1 MLRSPIPPNA
11 LPVGGETL
19 LRMSDLF
26 SQIPALL
33 SGCEP
38 RLRAEAERL
47 VDDDSV
53 RGLDLTVDEVLAEVR
68 LDDRSVN
75 ARWVFEEGAW
85 HGETDVEDRALHNL
99 VLAATLIS
107 IERKA
112 KRDPSAFKPA
122 DLEVPFQEV
131 IEKRLARQLTPE
143 EDAYLSKVEKRF
155 QRVQQTGTV
164 FDHDMVRLHPKWTI
178 QSVDPLP
185 LWPEAPKT
193 LRDFWDYVALALTDR
208 GLPIPGF
215 LRNVADLPKV
225 RERLSG
231 WRQERTVPLWKERIR
246 RLLRDD
252 TGLGDGLRKRGD
264 LRLIISPAE
273 ARLQGRF
280 GDQQRFHP
288 LTGAELRELE
298 ECQARGGLLIPP
310 EAELLLF
317 SALGQSSANAAD
329 VCRFDLESHGQWL
342 GSLFQ
347 QPALES
353 RLVTLDEHP
362 FKRASTLLK
371 WQSAEDLE
379 SNQLR
384 LTLVAD
390 SGETPTGPLRV
401 LHGAET
407 LYLCEDTIFIGPRW
421 MSDES
426 KIDGPLC
433 IPLAALG
440 TQEGI
445 EFLEKIGLPLPPS
458 IASRVKHETLEVKVR
473 AACQKKAP
481 GSNIEYATFQAEA
494 VSPDGRVRERLGPAG
509 WAPVLDHGAQDDSI
523 VCRDRSALESA
534 EGVIR
539 GLHPTWDIESQGYR
553 VRLTKTF
560 PEHFNGWAFSLPQGI
575 SLTTD
580 DRLQTILADPLIA
593 RVRIEATQTATIDW
607 FDLRMIFEIEG
618 ADLKA
623 AEIRKLVAAKGGF
636 VQLADGTWRRVKLEL
651 TEEQVAM
658 MDQLGIDLDSP
669 TDELHQLHWRQLAG
683 EKVKEVIN
691 PRLWQTI
698 TQRMEQAKLEEKP
711 QPPEGLAVTLRPYQ
725 IEGYHF
731 LSYLSVNKFGGILA
745 DDMGLGKTIQSI
757 SWILWLRS
765 RYRTAWPTLV
775 VCPKSVL
782 DVWAKEF
789 VKAAPGLNVQILRDK
804 EELDLDRLKSE
815 VQVLVMNYA
824 QMRGCIEWLETV
836 KWLAVIL
843 DEAQQIK
850 NPDSQAARAARRL
863 KAENRLALTGTP
875 LENRLLDL
883 WSLMTYA
890 MPGALGDRA
899 YFTRNFDRRKDAK
912 ASERLGARL
921 RPFLLRRTKGQ
932 VASDLPARTE
942 EAMLC
947 EMSADQERLYKEELA
962 RAQHLLLTSS
972 SFEVLTRKRFAVLQ
986 ALTRL
991 RQICCHPQLASADN
1005 HAAES
1010 AKLTATLEL
1019 VEELHAEGHKVLIFS
1034 QFVSMLEILRDKLTE
1049 MSIPYYW
1056 LTGSTQN
1063 RSEVVDQ
1070 FQQDSAACVFLLS
1083 LKAGGSGLNLTAAS
1097 YVILYDPWWNPA
1109 VEAQAIDRAHR
1120 IGQTQPVMAY
1130 RMITKNSIEEK
1141 IMLLQQKKQLMSA
1154 NILGEGGFART
1165 LEKTDFEFLFDLEAE
1180 EKLRQED

>member
-1 MLRSPIPPNA
+1 
-11 LPVGGETL
+11 
-19 LRMSDLF
+19 MSDLV
-26 SQIPALL
+26 SQIP
-33 SGCEP
+33 SIISRCEP

-47 VDDDSV
+47 VDADSV
-53 RGLDLTVDEVLAEVR
+53 RGLDVTAEEALAEVR
-68 LDDRSVN
+68 LDEQSVN
-75 ARWVFEEGAW
+75 TRWVFEDGAW
-85 HGETDVEDRALHNL
+85 QGETDVEDRVLHDLALCA
-99 VLAATLIS
+99 VLIS
-107 IERKA
+107 IQRKA
-112 KRDPSAFKPA
+112 QRDPAAFKPA
-122 DLEVPFQEV
+122 DLEVPFQEIV
-131 IEKRLARQLTPE
+131 EKRLARQFTPE
-143 EDAYLSKVEKRF
+143 EEAYFSKVDKRF
-155 QRVQQTGTV
+155 QRVQQTGTIY
-164 FDHDMVRLHPKWTI
+164 DHDMVRLHPKWSI

-185 LWPEAPKT
+185 LWLEPPKT
-193 LRDFWDYVALALTDR
+193 LREFWDYVALALTDR
-208 GLPIPGF
+208 GLPIPTF
-215 LRNVADLPKV
+215 LRNVANLTAV
-225 RERLSG
+225 RERLSE

-246 RLLRDD
+246 RLLNDD
-252 TGLGDGLRKRGD
+252 SLASQGVRRQGD
-264 LRLIISPAE
+264 LRLLITPAE

-280 GDQQRFHP
+280 DDQERYHP
-288 LTGAELRELE
+288 LTGTELRDLE
-298 ECQARGGLLIPP
+298 EAQAVGGLMVPP
-310 EAELLLF
+310 EAELLLL
-317 SALGQSSANAAD
+317 SALGQSSANASD
-329 VCRFDLESHGQWL
+329 VCRFDLDSHGQWL

-347 QPALES
+347 QPALEG

-362 FKRASTLLK
+362 FRRGSTLLK
-371 WQSAEDLE
+371 WQAKEDSEGRHLKLSIVTEAGE
-379 SNQLR
+379 SI
-384 LTLVAD
+384 
-390 SGETPTGPLRV
+390 PGPLRV
-401 LHGAET
+401 LHGSET
-407 LYLCEDTIFIGPRW
+407 LYLSEDTVFVGPRW

-426 KIDGPLC
+426 KVDGEVS
-433 IPLAALG
+433 IPLAALN

-458 IASRVKHETLEVKVR
+458 IAGRVRHEKLETRVR

-494 VSPDGRVRERLGPAG
+494 VSPDGKVREKLGPGG
-509 WAPVLDHGAQDDSI
+509 WAPVLDHSAKDDDAI
-523 VCRDRSALESA
+523 VCRNRDALLATEA
-534 EGVIR
+534 VIR
-539 GLHPTWDIESQGYR
+539 NLYPSWDIEAQGFR
-553 VRLTKTF
+553 VRLTKAF
-560 PEHFNGWAFSLPQGI
+560 PDQFNAWAHNLPE
-575 SLTTD
+575 SVTLSTD
-580 DRLQTILADPLIA
+580 ERLQTILADPLIA
-593 RVRIEATQTATIDW
+593 RVRLEATQTSTIDW
-607 FDLRMIFEIEG
+607 FDLRMIFEIDG
-618 ADLKA
+618 ADLKP

-651 TEEQVAM
+651 TEEQIAL

-669 TDELHQLHWRQLAG
+669 SDELHQLHWRQLAG
-683 EKVKEVIN
+683 DKAKEVIN
-691 PRLWQTI
+691 PRAWQSI
-698 TQRMEQAKLEEKP
+698 TQRMELARLEEKP
-711 QPPEGLAVTLRPYQ
+711 DSPEGLAVTLRPYQ
-725 IEGYHF
+725 VEGYHF
-731 LSYLSVNKFGGILA
+731 LAYLSVNKFGGILA

-757 SWILWLRS
+757 SWVLWLRT
-765 RYRTAWPTLV
+765 RFRNAWPCLV

-782 DVWAKEF
+782 DVWANEF

-804 EELDLDRLKSE
+804 DELDLEKLKSE
-815 VQVLVMNYA
+815 TQVLVMNYA
-824 QMRGCIEWLETV
+824 QMRGCIDYLETV
-836 KWLAVIL
+836 KWLAVIM

-883 WSLMTYA
+883 WSLMTFA

-912 ASERLGARL
+912 ASERLSARL

-932 VASDLPARTE
+932 VARDLPSRSE
-942 EAMLC
+942 EALLC
-947 EMSADQERLYKEELA
+947 EMSTDQARLYKEELA

-972 SFEVLTRKRFAVLQ
+972 NFEVLTRKRFAVLQ

-991 RQICCHPQLASADN
+991 RQICCHPQLANAEN
-1005 HAAES
+1005 HDTES
-1010 AKLTATLEL
+1010 AKFIATLEL
-1019 VEELHAEGHKVLIFS
+1019 IEELHAEGHKVLLFS

-1049 MSIPYYW
+1049 MKIPYYW

-1070 FQQDSAACVFLLS
+1070 FQNDEEACVFLLS

-1141 IMLLQQKKQLMSA
+1141 IMLLQQKKQLMSN

>member
-1 MLRSPIPPNA
+1 
-11 LPVGGETL
+11 
-19 LRMSDLF
+19 MSDLV
-26 SQIPALL
+26 SQIPGLI
-33 SGCEP
+33 SRCEP

-47 VDDDSV
+47 VDADSV
-53 RGLDLTVDEVLAEVR
+53 RGLDVTAEEILAEVR
-68 LDDRSVN
+68 LDEQSVN
-75 ARWVFEEGAW
+75 TRWVFEEGVW
-85 HGETDVEDRALHNL
+85 SGETDVEDRVLHDLALC
-99 VLAATLIS
+99 AALIA
-107 IERKA
+107 IQRKA
-112 KRDPSAFKPA
+112 KREPDAFKPA

-131 IEKRLARQLTPE
+131 VEKRLARQFTPDE
-143 EDAYLSKVEKRF
+143 EAYFSKVEKRF
-155 QRVQQTGTV
+155 QRVLQTSTIY
-164 FDHDMVRLHPKWTI
+164 DHDMVRLHPKWSI

-185 LWPEAPKT
+185 LWLETPKT
-193 LRDFWDYVALALTDR
+193 LREFWDYVALALTDR
-208 GLPIPGF
+208 GLPIPSF
-215 LRNVADLPKV
+215 LRNVADLATV
-225 RERLSG
+225 RARLSE

-246 RLLRDD
+246 RLLNDD
-252 TGLGDGLRKRGD
+252 SPATLGLRRKGD
-264 LRLIISPAE
+264 LRLLISPAE

-280 GDQQRFHP
+280 EDQERYHP

-298 ECQARGGLLIPP
+298 EAQASGGLLVPA
-310 EAELLLF
+310 EAELLLL
-317 SALGQSSANAAD
+317 SSLGQSSANATD
-329 VCRFDLESHGQWL
+329 VCRFDLDSHGQWL

-353 RLVTLDEHP
+353 RLVTLDEHS
-362 FKRASTLLK
+362 FRRAPDLLK
-371 WQSAEDLE
+371 WQAQEDE
-379 SNQLR
+379 DARQLK
-384 LTLVAD
+384 LSLVTEN
-390 SGETPTGPLRV
+390 GETIPGTLRV

-407 LYLCEDTIFIGPRW
+407 LYLSTDTLFVGPRW
-421 MSDES
+421 LSDET
-426 KIDGPLC
+426 KIEGALS
-433 IPLAALG
+433 IPIAALS
-440 TQEGI
+440 TQEGV
-445 EFLEKIGLPLPPS
+445 EFLEKIGLSLPPS
-458 IASRVKHETLEVKVR
+458 IAGRVKHEKLETRVR

-494 VSPDGRVRERLGPAG
+494 VSPDGRVREKLGPGG
-509 WAPVLDHGAQDDSI
+509 WAPVLDHSGRDDDSI
-523 VCRDRSALESA
+523 VCRDRAALVATES
-534 EGVIR
+534 VIR
-539 GLHPTWDIESQGYR
+539 DLSPSWDIEAQGFR
-553 VRLTKTF
+553 VRLTKNF
-560 PEHFNGWAFSLPQGI
+560 PDQFNTWANQLPE
-575 SLTTD
+575 SVTLSTD
-580 DRLQTILADPLIA
+580 ERLQTILADPLIA
-593 RVRIEATQTATIDW
+593 RVRLEATQTATIDW

-618 ADLKA
+618 SELKP

-651 TEEQVAM
+651 TEEQIAL

-669 TDELHQLHWRQLAG
+669 SDELHKLHWRQLVGDKA
-683 EKVKEVIN
+683 KEVIN
-691 PRLWQTI
+691 PQAWQNI
-698 TQRMEQAKLEEKP
+698 SHRMEQARLEEKP
-711 QPPEGLAVTLRPYQ
+711 EPPEGLSVTLRPYQ
-725 IEGYHF
+725 VEGYHF
-731 LSYLSVNKFGGILA
+731 LAYLSVNKFGGILA

-757 SWILWLRS
+757 SWVLWLRG
-765 RYRTAWPTLV
+765 RYRNAWPCLV

-782 DVWAKEF
+782 DVWANEF

-804 EELDLDRLKSE
+804 DELDLDKLKSAE
-815 VQVLVMNYA
+815 TQVLVMNYA
-824 QMRGCIEWLETV
+824 QMRGCIDYLETV
-836 KWLAVIL
+836 KWIAVIL

-912 ASERLGARL
+912 ASERLSARL
-921 RPFLLRRTKGQ
+921 RPFLLRRTKSQ
-932 VASDLPARTE
+932 VARDLPSRSE

-947 EMSADQERLYKEELA
+947 EMSPDQARLYKEELA

-972 SFEVLTRKRFAVLQ
+972 NFEVLTRKRFAVLQ

-991 RQICCHPQLASADN
+991 RQICCHPQLANAENSKV
-1005 HAAES
+1005 ES
-1010 AKLTATLEL
+1010 AKFIATLEL
-1019 VEELHAEGHKVLIFS
+1019 IEELHAEGHKVLLFS
-1034 QFVSMLEILRDKLTE
+1034 QFVSMLEILRGRLTE
-1049 MSIPYYW
+1049 MGIPYHW

-1063 RSEVVDQ
+1063 RSEVVDK
-1070 FQQDSAACVFLLS
+1070 FQNDENACVFLLS

-1130 RMITKNSIEEK
+1130 RMITKDSIEEK

-1165 LEKTDFEFLFDLEAE
+1165 LEKNDFEFLFGLEAE

>member
-1 MLRSPIPPNA
+1 L
-11 LPVGGETL
+11 
-19 LRMSDLF
+19 
-26 SQIPALL
+26 
-33 SGCEP
+33 
-38 RLRAEAERL
+38 
-47 VDDDSV
+47 
-53 RGLDLTVDEVLAEVR
+53 
-68 LDDRSVN
+68 
-75 ARWVFEEGAW
+75 
-85 HGETDVEDRALHNL
+85 
-99 VLAATLIS
+99 
-107 IERKA
+107 
-112 KRDPSAFKPA
+112 
-122 DLEVPFQEV
+122 
-131 IEKRLARQLTPE
+131 
-143 EDAYLSKVEKRF
+143 
-155 QRVQQTGTV
+155 
-164 FDHDMVRLHPKWTI
+164 
-178 QSVDPLP
+178 
-185 LWPEAPKT
+185 
-193 LRDFWDYVALALTDR
+193 
-208 GLPIPGF
+208 
-215 LRNVADLPKV
+215 
-225 RERLSG
+225 
-231 WRQERTVPLWKERIR
+231 
-246 RLLRDD
+246 
-252 TGLGDGLRKRGD
+252 
-264 LRLIISPAE
+264 
-273 ARLQGRF
+273 
-280 GDQQRFHP
+280 
-288 LTGAELRELE
+288 
-298 ECQARGGLLIPP
+298 
-310 EAELLLF
+310 
-317 SALGQSSANAAD
+317 
-329 VCRFDLESHGQWL
+329 
-342 GSLFQ
+342 
-347 QPALES
+347 
-353 RLVTLDEHP
+353 
-362 FKRASTLLK
+362 
-371 WQSAEDLE
+371 
-379 SNQLR
+379 
-384 LTLVAD
+384 
-390 SGETPTGPLRV
+390 
-401 LHGAET
+401 
-407 LYLCEDTIFIGPRW
+407 
-421 MSDES
+421 
-426 KIDGPLC
+426 
-433 IPLAALG
+433 
-440 TQEGI
+440 
-445 EFLEKIGLPLPPS
+445 
-458 IASRVKHETLEVKVR
+458 
-473 AACQKKAP
+473 
-481 GSNIEYATFQAEA
+481 
-494 VSPDGRVRERLGPAG
+494 PDGITL
-509 WAPVLDHGAQDDSI
+509 S
-523 VCRDRSALESA
+523 
-534 EGVIR
+534 
-539 GLHPTWDIESQGYR
+539 
-553 VRLTKTF
+553 
-560 PEHFNGWAFSLPQGI
+560 
-575 SLTTD
+575 TD

-815 VQVLVMNYA
+815 VHVLVMNYA

-863 KAENRLALTGTP
+863 KAESRLALTGTP

-932 VASDLPARTE
+932 VASDLPARME

-1005 HAAES
+1005 HDAES

-1034 QFVSMLEILRDKLTE
+1034 QFVSMLEILRDRLTE

-1070 FQQDSAACVFLLS
+1070 FQQDSDACVFLLS

-1180 EKLRQED
+1180 EKLRVED

>member
-1 MLRSPIPPNA
+1 MID
-11 LPVGGETL
+11 L
-19 LRMSDLF
+19 L
-26 SQIPALL
+26 SQIPSLL
-33 SGCEP
+33 SSCDA
-38 RLRAEAERL
+38 RLRMEAERL
-47 VDDDSV
+47 VDDDAV
-53 RGLDLTVDEVLAEVR
+53 RGLDLTADEVLAEVR

-75 ARWVFEEGAW
+75 TRWVYEDGAW
-85 HGETDVEDRALHNL
+85 HGETDIEDRALHNL
-99 VLAATLIS
+99 ALAAALIS
-107 IERKA
+107 VERKA
-112 KRDPSAFKPA
+112 KRDPTAFRPA
-122 DLEVPFQEV
+122 ELEVPFQEI

-155 QRVQQTGTV
+155 QRVQQTGTI

-185 LWPEAPKT
+185 LWPEPPKT
-193 LRDFWDYVALALTDR
+193 LREFWDYVALALTDR

-215 LRNVADLPKV
+215 LRHLADLNGV
-225 RERLSG
+225 RERLRE

-252 TGLGDGLRKRGD
+252 SGLGSGLRKNGD
-264 LRLIISPAE
+264 LRLLISPGE

-280 GDQQRFHP
+280 GEQQRFHP
-288 LTGAELRELE
+288 ITGAQLRELE
-298 ECQARGGLLIPP
+298 EAQARGGLSVPP
-310 EAELLLF
+310 EAELLLL
-317 SALGQSSANAAD
+317 SALGQSAAGAAD
-329 VCRFDLESHGQWL
+329 VCRYDLESHGQWL

-362 FKRASTLLK
+362 FQRARCGLQ
-371 WQSAEDLE
+371 WQAEEDLE
-379 SNQLR
+379 NNQLR
-384 LTLVAD
+384 LTLVAED
-390 SGETPTGPLRV
+390 GSTLPASLRV

-407 LYLCEDTIFIGPRW
+407 LYLSEDTLFHGPRW
-421 MSDES
+421 LSDES
-426 KIDGPLC
+426 KIEGPLS
-433 IPLAALG
+433 IPLAALS

-458 IASRVKHETLEVKVR
+458 IASRVRHEVLEVKVR
-473 AACQKKAP
+473 AACQRRAP

-494 VSPDGRVRERLGPAG
+494 VSPSGRVRERLGPTG
-509 WAPVLDHGAQDDSI
+509 WAPVLDQGPEDGSI
-523 VCRDRSALESA
+523 LCRDRTALLAA
-534 EGVIR
+534 EASLR
-539 GLHPTWDIESQGYR
+539 ALYPTWDMESQGWR

-560 PEHFNGWAFSLPQGI
+560 PDHFNTWAASLPGGV
-575 SLTTD
+575 SLSTD
-580 DRLQTILADPLIA
+580 ERLQTILADPLIA

-618 ADLKA
+618 AELKA
-623 AEIRKLVAAKGGF
+623 AEIRKLIAAKGGF

-651 TEEQVAM
+651 TEEQMAM

-669 TDELHQLHWRQLAG
+669 TDELHQLHWRQMAG
-683 EKVKEVIN
+683 EKVKEVLH

-698 TQRMEQAKLEEKP
+698 TQRMEQARLEEKP
-711 QPPEGLAVTLRPYQ
+711 QPPAGLNVTLRPYQ
-725 IEGYHF
+725 VEGYHF

-757 SWILWLRS
+757 AWILWLRS

-789 VKAAPGLNVQILRDK
+789 VKAAPSLNVQILRDK

-815 VQVLVMNYA
+815 VHVLVMNYA
-824 QMRGCIEWLETV
+824 QMRGCIDWLETV

-921 RPFLLRRTKGQ
+921 RPFLLRRTKSQ
-932 VASDLPARTE
+932 VASDLPARSE

-991 RQICCHPQLASADN
+991 RQICCHPQLANPEN
-1005 HAAES
+1005 HEAES

-1034 QFVSMLEILRDKLTE
+1034 QFVSMLEILRDRLTE
-1049 MSIPYYW
+1049 MSVPYYW

-1070 FQQDSAACVFLLS
+1070 FQQDRDACVFLLS

-1141 IMLLQQKKQLMSA
+1141 IMMLQQKKQLMSA

-1165 LEKTDFEFLFDLEAE
+1165 LEKSDFEFLFDLEAE

>member
-1 MLRSPIPPNA
+1 MPSGVRGIL
-11 LPVGGETL
+11 T
-19 LRMSDLF
+19 RMSDIL
-26 SQIPALL
+26 SQIPLLL

-38 RLRAEAERL
+38 RLRAEAEQL
-47 VDDDSV
+47 VEADSV
-53 RGLDLTVDEVLAEVR
+53 RGLDVTADEALAEVR
-68 LDDRSVN
+68 MDEHSVN
-75 ARWVFEEGAW
+75 ARWIFEEGAW
-85 HGETDVEDRALHNL
+85 QGESDVEDRVLHNL
-99 VLAATLIS
+99 ALAAVLIA
-107 IERKA
+107 IDRRA
-112 KRDPSAFKPA
+112 RRDPTAFKPS
-122 DLEVPFQEV
+122 DLETPFQEV

-155 QRVQQTGTV
+155 QRVQQTGTIY
-164 FDHDMVRLHPKWTI
+164 DHDMVRLHPKWTI

-185 LWPEAPKT
+185 LWPEAPAT
-193 LRDFWDYVALALTDR
+193 LREFWDYVALALTDR

-215 LRNVADLPKV
+215 LRNVAALTAV
-225 RERLSG
+225 RERLRD

-252 TGLGDGLRKRGD
+252 SGLGEGLRKKGD
-264 LRLIISPAE
+264 LRLLITPAE
-273 ARLQGRF
+273 ARLQGCFEGQERY
-280 GDQQRFHP
+280 HSV
-288 LTGAELRELE
+288 TGAELRELE
-298 ECQARGGLLIPP
+298 EAQSKGGLLVTP
-310 EAELLLF
+310 EAELLLL
-317 SALGQSSANAAD
+317 SALGQSSATAAD
-329 VCRFDLESHGQWL
+329 VCRFDLDAHGQWL

-347 QPALES
+347 QPALAS
-353 RLVTLDEHP
+353 RLVTLDEHA
-362 FKRASTLLK
+362 FKHSSTMLK
-371 WQSAEDLE
+371 WRADEDLE
-379 SNQLR
+379 VNQLK
-384 LTLVAD
+384 LSLVTEA
-390 SGETPTGPLRV
+390 GEVPKGPLRV
-401 LHGAET
+401 LHGSET
-407 LYLCEDTIFIGPRW
+407 LYLGEDTVFPGPRW
-421 MSDES
+421 MHDDS
-426 KIDGPLC
+426 KIDGALS
-433 IPLAALG
+433 IPLAAL
-440 TQEGI
+440 TSQEGI
-445 EFLEKIGLPLPPS
+445 EFLGKIGLPLPPS
-458 IASRVKHETLEVKVR
+458 IAGRVKHESLEVKIR

-494 VSPDGRVRERLGPAG
+494 VSPDGRLRERLGPAG
-509 WAPVLDHGAQDDSI
+509 WAPVLDHSAPEDDSI
-523 VCRDRSALESA
+523 VCRDRAALEVA
-534 EGVIR
+534 EANIR
-539 GLHPTWDIESQGYR
+539 NLHPTWDIEAQGYR
-553 VRLTKTF
+553 VRLTKAF
-560 PEHFNGWAFSLPQGI
+560 PDQFNSWAFSLPGGV

-593 RVRIEATQTATIDW
+593 RVRLEATQTAIIDW

-651 TEEQVAM
+651 TEDQIAL

-683 EKVKEVIN
+683 DKAKEVIN
-691 PRLWQTI
+691 PRAWQNI
-698 TQRMEQAKLEEKP
+698 TQRMEQARLEEKP
-711 QPPEGLAVTLRPYQ
+711 PSPEGLNVTLRPYQ
-725 IEGYHF
+725 VEGYHF
-731 LSYLSVNKFGGILA
+731 LAYLSVNKFGGILA

-757 SWILWLRS
+757 SWVLWLRG
-765 RYRTAWPTLV
+765 RFRNAWPCLV

-782 DVWAKEF
+782 DVWANEF
-789 VKAAPGLNVQILRDK
+789 AKAAPGLRVQILRDK

-824 QMRGCIEWLETV
+824 QMRGCIDYLETV
-836 KWLAVIL
+836 KWLAVII

-883 WSLMTYA
+883 WSLMTFA

-899 YFTRNFDRRKDAK
+899 YFTRNFDRRKDEK

-921 RPFLLRRTKGQ
+921 RPFLLRRTKSQ
-932 VASDLPARTE
+932 VARDLPSRSE
-942 EAMLC
+942 EALLC
-947 EMSADQERLYKEELA
+947 EMSPEQARLYKDELA

-991 RQICCHPQLASADN
+991 RQICCHPQLANAEN

-1019 VEELHAEGHKVLIFS
+1019 IEELHAEGHKVLLFS
-1034 QFVSMLEILRDKLTE
+1034 QFVSMLEILRDRLQE
-1049 MSIPYYW
+1049 LSIPYYW

-1070 FQQDSAACVFLLS
+1070 FQKDEDACVFLLS

-1141 IMLLQQKKQLMSA
+1141 IMLLQQKKQVMSA
-1154 NILGEGGFART
+1154 NILGEGGFARS
-1165 LEKTDFEFLFDLEAE
+1165 LEKSDFEFLFDLEAE

>member
-1 MLRSPIPPNA
+1 M
-11 LPVGGETL
+11 TDL
-19 LRMSDLF
+19 L
-26 SQIPALL
+26 SQIPVLL

-38 RLRAEAERL
+38 RLRKEAEQL
-47 VDDDSV
+47 VDADSV
-53 RGLDLTVDEVLAEVR
+53 RGLDVTVDEALSEVR

-75 ARWVFEEGAW
+75 TRWVYEDGAW
-85 HGETDVEDRALHNL
+85 QGETDVEDRVLHNL
-99 VLAATLIS
+99 ALAAALIA

-112 KRDPSAFKPA
+112 RRDPAAFKPA
-122 DLEVPFQEV
+122 EMEVPFQEA

-155 QRVQQTGTV
+155 QRVQQTGQIY
-164 FDHDMVRLHPKWTI
+164 DHDMVRLHPKWTI

-185 LWPEAPKT
+185 LWPEPPAN
-193 LRDFWDYVALALTDR
+193 LREFWDYVALALTDR
-208 GLPIPGF
+208 GLPIPVF
-215 LRNVADLPKV
+215 LRNVADLHAV
-225 RERLSG
+225 RERLRD

-252 TGLGDGLRKRGD
+252 SGTGEGRRKKGD

-280 GDQQRFHP
+280 GDQERFHA

-298 ECQARGGLLIPP
+298 EAQSMGGLLVPP
-310 EAELLLF
+310 EAELLLL

-329 VCRFDLESHGQWL
+329 VCRFDLDSYGQWL
-342 GSLFQ
+342 SSLFQ

-353 RLVTLDEHP
+353 RLVTLDEHA
-362 FKRASTLLK
+362 FKRAATLLE
-371 WQSAEDLE
+371 WRAEEDAEGKHLHLSLITGDGE
-379 SNQLR
+379 SIQ
-384 LTLVAD
+384 
-390 SGETPTGPLRV
+390 GPLRV

-407 LYLCEDTIFIGPRW
+407 LYLSEDTVYLGPRW
-421 MSDES
+421 MNDET
-426 KIDGPLC
+426 KIEGVLSV
-433 IPLAALG
+433 PLAAL
-440 TQEGI
+440 TSQEGI

-458 IASRVKHETLEVKVR
+458 IAGRVKHESLEVKVR

-494 VSPDGRVRERLGPAG
+494 ISPDGRVRERLGPGG
-509 WAPVLDHGAQDDSI
+509 WAPVLVHSAHDDGSI
-523 VCRDRSALESA
+523 VCRDRQALESA
-534 EGVIR
+534 ESVIR
-539 GLHPTWDIESQGYR
+539 GLHPSWDIEAQGYR
-553 VRLTKTF
+553 VRLTKAF
-560 PEHFNGWAFSLPQGI
+560 PDHFNTWAVSLPEGVTL
-575 SLTTD
+575 STD

-593 RVRIEATQTATIDW
+593 RVRIEATQTASIDW

-651 TEEQVAM
+651 TEEQMAL

-683 EKVKEVIN
+683 DKVKEVIH
-691 PRLWQTI
+691 PRAWQTI
-698 TQRMEQAKLEEKP
+698 TQRMEQARLEEKP
-711 QPPEGLAVTLRPYQ
+711 AAPEGLAVTLRPYQ
-725 IEGYHF
+725 VEGFHF
-731 LSYLSVNKFGGILA
+731 LAYLSINKFGGILA

-757 SWILWLRS
+757 SWILWLRG
-765 RYRTAWPTLV
+765 RFRQAWPTLV

-804 EELDLDRLKSE
+804 EELNLEKLKSE
-815 VQVLVMNYA
+815 VHVLVMNYA
-824 QMRGCIEWLETV
+824 QMRGCIDYLETV
-836 KWLAVIL
+836 KWLAVIM

-899 YFTRNFDRRKDAK
+899 YFTRNFDRRKDGK

-921 RPFLLRRTKGQ
+921 RPFLLRRTKSQ
-932 VASDLPARTE
+932 VASDLPSRSE

-947 EMSADQERLYKEELA
+947 EMSPDQARLYTEELA
-962 RAQHLLLTSS
+962 RAQHLLLTST

-991 RQICCHPQLASADN
+991 RQICCHPQLANEAN
-1005 HAAES
+1005 HEVES

-1019 VEELHAEGHKVLIFS
+1019 IEELHAEGHKVLLFS
-1034 QFVSMLEILRDKLTE
+1034 QFVSMLEILRDRLTE

-1070 FQQDSAACVFLLS
+1070 FQKDEDPCVFLLS

-1141 IMLLQQKKQLMSA
+1141 IMLLQQKKQMMSA